1 MAVKL
6 YEGMFIVDS
15 AKGGS
20 EFAGT
25 VRLIAGMLTRHGAQ
39 IERIEKWAERKFAYT
54 IKQSKRGIYILVYFK
69 AEGGAIG
76 SIREDVA
83 LSEDI
88 LRVLILTPHAVAP
101 ATGDIYSP
109 EGELIEEAK
118 APVTE
123 SAFAGTTTTETTES
137 KKKADEA
144 KEDSE
149 EEDSAEENSEE
160 EDSEEDASEDDEDDD
175 EED

>member
-6 YEGMFIVDS
+6 YEGMFVVDS

-20 EFAGT
+20 EFAAT
-25 VRLIAGMLTRHGAQ
+25 VRLVAGMLTRHGAE

-69 AEGGAIG
+69 AEGSAIG
-76 SIREDVA
+76 AIREDVA

-88 LRVLILTPHAVAP
+88 LRVLILTPHAVVP
-101 ATGDIYSP
+101 PTGDTYSA
-109 EGELIEEAK
+109 EGELLEEAK

-123 SAFAGTTTTETTES
+123 SAFAGTTTTETAKS
-137 KKKADEA
+137 KEKADEDS
-144 KEDSE
+144 KEES
-149 EEDSAEENSEE
+149 
-160 EDSEEDASEDDEDDD
+160 DDEDVDEDED
-175 EED
+175 EEDED